1 MQWVTYLRTCVFGRR
16 TPKAKCLANF
26 GDNLAVHPTPF
37 DDLDAMIHPT
47 IPFSNVWD
55 LKSAQGAHLGPRGEA
70 TADRKHRQRF
80 GLEKVSGPRYFTKAL
95 VVIPALGASVACV
108 RGQRLQAS
116 TTLHIPV
123 PPRPRRTHAHRAR
136 RATATE
142 APDPAPISAI
152 PAAAPATTRVRERDL
167 DRHHH
172 SHAYAHAHLA
182 GLYRDE
188 GVLPS
193 LQVLAYL
200 SKYPHMRQALYKRR
214 NGFHLVSALA
224 VAAAKAAPAV
234 VSPVAPP
241 APELPE
247 PESESEE
254 EDWTDDE
261 YDPPPGAPTDIQIVR

>member
-1 MQWVTYLRTCVFGRR
+1 
-16 TPKAKCLANF
+16 
-26 GDNLAVHPTPF
+26 
-37 DDLDAMIHPT
+37 
-47 IPFSNVWD
+47 
-55 LKSAQGAHLGPRGEA
+55 
-70 TADRKHRQRF
+70 
-80 GLEKVSGPRYFTKAL
+80 
-95 VVIPALGASVACV
+95 
-108 RGQRLQAS
+108 
-116 TTLHIPV
+116 
-123 PPRPRRTHAHRAR
+123 
-136 RATATE
+136 
-142 APDPAPISAI
+142 
-152 PAAAPATTRVRERDL
+152 VRERDL

-261 YDPPPGAPTDIQIVR
+261 YDPPPGAPTDIQIVRQLERGLPRYNLVLGADGGWMADVKHDRHLEIMQAIKAYREAYVQVA

>member
-1 MQWVTYLRTCVFGRR
+1 
-16 TPKAKCLANF
+16 
-26 GDNLAVHPTPF
+26 
-37 DDLDAMIHPT
+37 
-47 IPFSNVWD
+47 
-55 LKSAQGAHLGPRGEA
+55 
-70 TADRKHRQRF
+70 
-80 GLEKVSGPRYFTKAL
+80 
-95 VVIPALGASVACV
+95 
-108 RGQRLQAS
+108 
-116 TTLHIPV
+116 
-123 PPRPRRTHAHRAR
+123 
-136 RATATE
+136 
-142 APDPAPISAI
+142 
-152 PAAAPATTRVRERDL
+152 VRERDL